1 MSRSRRRPYSAICGT
16 GSANWDKTAA
26 RRGVRRKQNR
36 WLKALADHDSAL
48 VPHKYECAWNDTYSW
63 NRDGKQ
69 FLQLP
74 GRFDWKTHQEVLQG
88 RWKDSH
94 YAGHYARDYAT
105 WPPRWFER
113 LQRK

>member
-1 MSRSRRRPYSAICGT
+1 MSRSRRRPYSASCGT

-36 WLKALADHDSAL
+36 WLKTLADYDRALA
-48 VPHKYECAWNDTYSW
+48 PHKYECAWNDTYSW

-74 GRFDWKTHQEVLQG
+74 GRFDWERHQEVLHG
-88 RWKDSH
+88 RWQGS
-94 YAGHYARDYAT
+94 YFARDYGT

-113 LQRK
+113 LKRK